1 MTILKKIFSMGTICE
16 QRLKERDAEKIAALK
31 MYLMER
37 MGAPAGLHTAGIPL
51 ILSGFLSLFSFVIPQ
66 IPFWTHAFSWLNLP
80 PQAIFA
86 GIIPT
91 GIIYCALLFSSMSF
105 CARGYAVAFK
115 FYLVMILL
123 TACMAA
129 CNLIYAVFTALF
141 SGANT
146 ALVISAVAAVIFSA
160 GSYKLIN
167 SQMFLQTSA
176 FYLHNRVWRWQL
188 AHPAN
193 NKAR

>member
-16 QRLKERDAEKIAALK
+16 QLLKERDAEKIAALK

-66 IPFWTHAFSWLNLP
+66 IPFWIHAFSWLNLP
-80 PQAIFA
+80 PQA
-86 GIIPT
+86 
-91 GIIYCALLFSSMSF
+91 M
-105 CARGYAVAFK
+105 
-115 FYLVMILL
+115 
-123 TACMAA
+123 
-129 CNLIYAVFTALF
+129 
-141 SGANT
+141 
-146 ALVISAVAAVIFSA
+146 LVISAVAAVIFSA

-193 NKAR
+193 NKVR